1 MDIAKDSVKA
11 EKGVLPPIARLTE
24 AWIDNGMSNK
34 EIEEKLLFGGYDEK
48 YVAGLLKE
56 LTKLRNAKKTTRGL
70 VFILI
75 GAALC
80 LLSCILTLSQAFSG
94 SDFSFVLF
102 GLTTLG
108 ILLVFGG
115 LVFIFG

>member
-1 MDIAKDSVKA
+1 MDEKA
-11 EKGVLPPIARLTE
+11 VLPPIARLSETWVE
-24 AWIDNGMSNK
+24 SGMSNQ
-34 EIEEKLLFGGYDEK
+34 EIRGKLLMGGYDEK
-48 YVAGLLKE
+48 YVAELLAE

-70 VFILI
+70 TFILI

-80 LLSCILTLSQAFSG
+80 LLSCILTLSHAFPG

-102 GLTTLG
+102 GLTTIG

-115 LVFIFG
+115 LVYIFS